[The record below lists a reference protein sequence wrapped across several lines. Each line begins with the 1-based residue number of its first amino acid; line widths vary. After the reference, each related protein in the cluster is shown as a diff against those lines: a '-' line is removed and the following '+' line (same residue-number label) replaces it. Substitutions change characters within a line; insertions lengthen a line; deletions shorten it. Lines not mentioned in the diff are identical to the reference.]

1 MIREEVGLDF
11 LGKIPP
17 CPLLILFP
25 DKVWM
30 VSPPMQNPS
39 NPEWICFGPE
49 YPVVEEFSDMR
60 KSPGQAPLRIEKI
73 KVDLNSFRTPECIC
87 MNYYLSRNIEEG
99 LPPTM
104 VSGGEIIRWVKVMIR
119 DSIPTGQLPK
129 LLKNLALGFK
139 QNGVREEYP
148 V

>member
-11 LGKIPP
+11 LGEIPA

-25 DKVWM
+25 DKLWGI
-30 VSPPMQNPS
+30 SPPMQNPS

-60 KSPGQAPLRIEKI
+60 ESPGQAPLRIEEIKI
-73 KVDLNSFRTPECIC
+73 NLNSLRVPGCVC
-87 MNYYLSRNIEEG
+87 MNYYLSGNIEEG

-104 VSGGEIIRWVKVMIR
+104 MSGGEVIRWIKVMIG
-119 DSIPTGQLPK
+119 DGIPTGKLPK
-129 LLKNLALGFK
+129 LLKDFALAFK
-139 QNGVREEYP
+139 QKGMREEYP